1 VDQQAGLKVIPRGK
15 SQLVGTKMG
24 KTERKLYR
32 QGGRRM
38 GITSDRKVADITLGE
53 LKELIKEVMLE
64 ALDPDY
70 GLELQDE
77 VVQALR
83 ESFQEKER
91 GEGIALEEAKNR
103 LGLGQCTR

>member
-1 VDQQAGLKVIPRGK
+1 
-15 SQLVGTKMG
+15 
-24 KTERKLYR
+24 
-32 QGGRRM
+32 M
-38 GITSDRKVADITLGE
+38 GIASGKKVADITLGE

-64 ALDPDY
+64 TLDPDY

-91 GEGIALEEAKNR
+91 GEGIALLFTSLDTEGTSINYSSLQKELK
-103 LGLGQCTR
+103 